1 MFSLGVRHHLGC
13 IVERDPGTQ
22 GSWNPG
28 ILEPLAASGRSLV
41 ETIRKLAD
49 SAIPVTVMAGS
60 MISKINDYGLEDS
73 FGAAREAGARICGYI
88 MLQLPLEV
96 APLFKTS
103 LLRHFPERANHVM
116 SIVQQIR
123 AGRDYVSTFH
133 QRM

>member
-1 MFSLGVRHHLGC
+1 M
-13 IVERDPGTQ
+13 
-22 GSWNPG
+22 
-28 ILEPLAASGRSLV
+28 ILEPRAASGRSLV

-116 SIVQQIR
+116 SIVQQSR
-123 AGRDYVSTFH
+123 AGRDYVSTLH